1 MSVWLLKGNVP
12 FDILHGKG
20 RMFHQRDDYR
30 GDVDGYKEK
39 NFILPVR
46 GKQMTLQ
53 LWGNRDFCTD
63 TTSK

>member
-1 MSVWLLKGNVP
+1 MSVWILKSNAP

-20 RMFHQRDDYR
+20 RMFHQREDYS

-39 NFILPVR
+39 NFTLLVQ

-53 LWGNRDFCTD
+53 LGGNRDFCTD